1 MRKELRNTPEDIED
15 NDITTF
21 TLMSL
26 RAARQMA
33 DVARFEQLTEYIDE
47 AIEVIMKHHT
57 E

>member
-1 MRKELRNTPEDIED
+1 MRKELTNYPEGIED

-33 DVARFEQLTEYIDE
+33 DVAFFEQLTERIDE
-47 AIEVIMKHHT
+47 AIEVIMKHHD